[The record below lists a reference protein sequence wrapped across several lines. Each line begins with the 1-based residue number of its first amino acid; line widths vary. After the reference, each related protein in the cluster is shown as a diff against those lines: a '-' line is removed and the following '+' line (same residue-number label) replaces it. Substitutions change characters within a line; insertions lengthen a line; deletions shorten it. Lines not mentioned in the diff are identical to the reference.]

1 MDVIDFVTSEDN
13 TLQGQ
18 TAEPQLKLTGLI
30 EDCLIHIF
38 SLLNDKDLVN
48 VAAVDKQ
55 FRVICRGIFS
65 RHNKWVDILSA
76 FEEGPDAKQAF
87 QTTKNL
93 LERFGDLILSTGFD
107 YTTVKKKSMRK
118 KVHDLI
124 MEHCSNTL
132 EEVNFLELN
141 DSLKFTKPF
150 PKVKQLFFHDG
161 TFHHSMTEIRKYF
174 PNVEEIGF
182 NNVEGLSWN
191 WGFEPQHIPS
201 LQKFDN
207 DYDCSHYA
215 IKPDMGWYLD
225 IIHLNHFIASNPQLR
240 QFSTSLNSH
249 KCDHLWFMDF
259 LERNF
264 VELPANE
271 RQVND
276 HPMSFKITAQ
286 SCGDECNVFD
296 RLIIPYERV
305 ESLELCLKKLS
316 ASEFIA
322 KCRNIKKLR
331 LYLRF
336 DSHLFNA
343 SYFNKIATALPLL
356 EELFLAMK
364 TKEKRDYLARYMDN
378 PPIQTNEIKYEK
390 GVISALHPFISQ
402 CQQLNKIDFRYTFEC
417 DEMDGP
423 KKTEFSRQCTAD
435 IRDFDEIIRQEQV
448 NWTSS
453 NKEMDIWRTIGYTY
467 KLTK

>member
-1 MDVIDFVTSEDN
+1 MDDMVFVTSEDN
-13 TLQGQ
+13 TLQRQ
-18 TAEPQLKLTGLI
+18 IAEPQLKLTGLI

-38 SLLNDKDLVN
+38 SLLDDKDLVN
-48 VAAVDKQ
+48 CAAVNKQ
-55 FRVICRGIFS
+55 FRVICRGIF
-65 RHNKWVDILSA
+65 RGNNWVDILSA
-76 FEEGPDAKQAF
+76 FEEGPDAKEAF

-93 LERFGDLILSTGFD
+93 LERFGDLILTTYLD

-124 MEHCSNTL
+124 IEHCSNTL
-132 EEVNFLELN
+132 EKVIFCKLN

-150 PKVKQLFFHDG
+150 PKVKQLFFHEG
-161 TFHHSMTEIRKYF
+161 TFHHSMREIRKFF
-174 PNVEEIGF
+174 PNVEEIRF
-182 NNVEGLSWN
+182 NYVKGLSWN

-207 DYDCSHYA
+207 DYDCTHFDSD
-215 IKPDMGWYLD
+215 PGWYLD
-225 IIHLNHFIASNPQLR
+225 NVHLNHFIASNPQLLK
-240 QFSTSLNSH
+240 FSASLNSH
-249 KCDHLWFMDF
+249 KCDHLRFMDF

-296 RLIIPYERV
+296 RFIIPYERV
-305 ESLELCLKKLS
+305 ESLELCLKNLC

-331 LYLRF
+331 LYLQL

-364 TKEKRDYLARYMDN
+364 TQKKRNYLSEFLDN

-390 GVISALHPFISQ
+390 GVISALHPFVSL
-402 CQQLNKIDFRYTFEC
+402 CQQLNKIEFQHSIFDAA
-417 DEMDGP
+417 GLA
-423 KKTEFSRQCTAD
+423 KTEFSRQCIAD
-435 IRDFDEIIRQEQV
+435 IRDFDKIIRQEQV

-453 NKEMDIWRTIGYTY
+453 NKEMDTWRYTGYIY